1 MRAFIVVLSLL
12 MPLGCTSCRAEEP
25 PSKHTDGGSDT
36 GGGVGTDG
44 GSGPDGSSGV
54 DGGTDEVLTEYRFPG
69 DGPRGL
75 AAGADCSRGGPA
87 ACASTT
93 CLKVQPGYGQGYV
106 CSLDCQHDGECPDD
120 WRCRALFP
128 GAAARVCFPGSGA
141 TPP

>member
-1 MRAFIVVLSLL
+1 MRAFVVALWLL
-12 MPLGCTSCRAEEP
+12 MPLGCSGCRTEDPRA
-25 PSKHTDGGSDT
+25 PSEDLDGG
-36 GGGVGTDG
+36 GGLDG
-44 GSGPDGSSGV
+44 GA
-54 DGGTDEVLTEYRFPG
+54 DEVLTEYRFPG

-106 CSLDCQHDGECPDD
+106 CSLDCQHDGECPAD

-141 TPP
+141 APP